1 VSALPL
7 DQLPRG
13 SWSPVGGLASLL
25 RGHVRDG
32 AAGGQ
37 ARGGTEGT
45 WSWFGEEQADDGG
58 LPEPVPEQQ
67 PAASDLLAGEL
78 PIERAARQA
87 VDAAL
92 REGS

>member
-1 VSALPL
+1 VRALPL

-13 SWSPVGGLASLL
+13 PRSPVGGLASLL

-32 AAGGQ
+32 VAGEQ
-37 ARGGTEGT
+37 ARGRTEGT
-45 WSWFGEEQADDGG
+45 WSWFGEEQAGDGG
-58 LPEPVPEQQ
+58 WPELVPER
-67 PAASDLLAGEL
+67 PAASGLPAGAL

-92 REGS
+92 REES